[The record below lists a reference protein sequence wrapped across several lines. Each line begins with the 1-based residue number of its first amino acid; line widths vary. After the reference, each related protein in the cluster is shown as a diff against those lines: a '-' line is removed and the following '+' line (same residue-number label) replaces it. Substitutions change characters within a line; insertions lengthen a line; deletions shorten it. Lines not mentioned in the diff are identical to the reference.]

1 MPFPYREAHDRAR
14 AAYRER
20 LRARGLTERGKPF
33 RRHWVSN
40 PLHAFESL
48 IPVGPAR
55 DMIAEWQDMGIPVS
69 FYLQMQGEEKDAPP
83 GVWMIR
89 VGDRELSVEEYLLL
103 FDEEDK

>member
-1 MPFPYREAHDRAR
+1 
-14 AAYRER
+14 
-20 LRARGLTERGKPF
+20 
-33 RRHWVSN
+33 
-40 PLHAFESL
+40 
-48 IPVGPAR
+48 
-55 DMIAEWQDMGIPVS
+55 MIAEWQGMGIPVS

>member
-14 AAYRER
+14 AAYRKR

-33 RRHWVSN
+33 RRGGWTAE
-40 PLHAFESL
+40 LRQFETL
-48 IPVGPAR
+48 IPIGPAR
-55 DMIAEWQDMGIPVS
+55 DMIDEWREQGLHVE